1 MEKKKIWKTIWQTAK
16 YLVVPMLVL
25 AIFAVIFLIIDKASH
40 GGILEE
46 LDRRFTYYNSYR
58 ISSGNIITDRA
69 VNWTGLKH
77 LVMNVTIVIVF
88 VVTIIVLLVSDIKKR
103 KAIKESA
110 KCSAGYI
117 DRFVL
122 REEPLPADIPET
134 YGGVFTK
141 SSEIRNMEQTK
152 EQELLVETARKDDL
166 VTYLAHD
173 LKTPMT
179 TVSGY
184 AQALSDGLVKD
195 SEKQEYLD
203 AIKTKT
209 ERMNEMINML
219 FDYTKLN
226 SEGFTVST
234 EKLDLAEFLREI
246 AASAYTDIEE
256 AGDELDVDIPGETL
270 EADIDRVQMTRVIN
284 NLLTNAVRHNA
295 AGTRINVTLR
305 QDGEDLIIFI
315 ADSGDMIPEKLAE
328 GLFQPFVMGD
338 ESRQTKGG
346 TGLGLSIAKK
356 IVELHGA
363 TIKLS
368 QKPEVARCHLGE
380 EYNKAF
386 VIHIQAA

>member
-1 MEKKKIWKTIWQTAK
+1 MTNDKHLRQFVIGRFIWTLLGI
-16 YLVVPMLVL
+16 VL
-25 AIFAVIFLIIDKASH
+25 AEEVMLLFVKRVLLPICAKLGIFSGDLKIMSLLNDIIYTHEDIRGS
-40 GGILEE
+40 I
-46 LDRRFTYYNSYR
+46 
-58 ISSGNIITDRA
+58 IITI
-69 VNWTGLKH
+69 V
-77 LVMNVTIVIVF
+77 VIVF
-88 VVTIIVLLVSDIKKR
+88 LAIPIAVGSLLYTSAVAREIKKTEDEFIRTQRENDRQRYLMISDI
-103 KAIKESA
+103 
-110 KCSAGYI
+110 
-117 DRFVL
+117 
-122 REEPLPADIPET
+122 
-134 YGGVFTK
+134 
-141 SSEIRNMEQTK
+141 
-152 EQELLVETARKDDL
+152 
-166 VTYLAHD
+166 AHD

-195 SEKQEYLD
+195 SEKQKYLD
-203 AIKTKT
+203 AIKIKT

-256 AGDELDVDIPGETL
+256 AGDELDVDIPEETL

>member
-1 MEKKKIWKTIWQTAK
+1 MTEKDLKRFIIRGFVRTAI
-16 YLVVPMLVL
+16 LVAVVEFIILFVIINVLIPILIDEFFPYIYDITSFKELWDLPSSTKWVILMMMLGTFIISVL
-25 AIFAVIFLIIDKASH
+25 PLTAGAVIFSGRVTRKFKAY
-40 GGILEE
+40 EAE
-46 LDRRFTYYNSYR
+46 REAE
-58 ISSGNIITDRA
+58 RA
-69 VNWTGLKH
+69 SVQKQRYL
-77 LVMNVTIVIVF
+77 MI
-88 VVTIIVLLVSDIKKR
+88 SDI
-103 KAIKESA
+103 
-110 KCSAGYI
+110 
-117 DRFVL
+117 
-122 REEPLPADIPET
+122 
-134 YGGVFTK
+134 
-141 SSEIRNMEQTK
+141 
-152 EQELLVETARKDDL
+152 
-166 VTYLAHD
+166 AHD

-184 AQALSDGLVKD
+184 AKALADGMVRED
-195 SEKQEYLD
+195 QETEYLE
-203 AIKTKT
+203 AIRDKTL
-209 ERMNEMINML
+209 RMNDIVQML
-219 FDYTKLN
+219 FDYVRLD
-226 SEGFTVST
+226 SEGFT
-234 EKLDLAEFLREI
+234 I
-246 AASAYTDIEE
+246 AKKRTDICELVRE
-256 AGDELDVDIPGETL
+256 CVASYYSDIETSGDEAKIDIPDEVMEADVDKIQL
-270 EADIDRVQMTRVIN
+270 SRVIN